1 MSASVDDPVEASKQ
15 RPVVLVTGATG
26 YVGGR
31 LVPALQQRDALTDAM
46 KGCAAAYYLV
56 HSMIAANDEYRSR
69 DRALAASFAAA
80 AEQGAVGRIVY
91 LGGLGEM
98 GDDLSEHLASRRE
111 VEDELSSTS
120 VPVTTLRAA
129 MIIGSGS
136 ASFESLMHLA

>member
-31 LVPALQQRDALTDAM
+31 LVPALLQRGYAVRCVVREPRKLAERPWRDDPNVEVRTLDLQQRDALTDAM

-69 DRALAASFAAA
+69 ERRGQRPVAAA
-80 AEQGAVGRIVY
+80 ILVVGRDHRVH
-91 LGGLGEM
+91 E
-98 GDDLSEHLASRRE
+98 
-111 VEDELSSTS
+111 
-120 VPVTTLRAA
+120 
-129 MIIGSGS
+129 
-136 ASFESLMHLA
+136 